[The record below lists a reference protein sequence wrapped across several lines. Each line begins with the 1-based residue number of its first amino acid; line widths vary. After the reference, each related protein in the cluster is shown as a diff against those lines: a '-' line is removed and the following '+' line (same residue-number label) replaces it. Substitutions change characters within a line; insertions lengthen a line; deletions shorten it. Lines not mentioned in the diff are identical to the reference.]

1 MRVAAFEQ
9 DGVCGDLFEPVD
21 ELVFEEGFAD
31 AGGDGTTAEGEED
44 DGEEGEEDGG
54 EGEEDGVV
62 EGEEDEASG
71 AAEHEVDAVEEEEG
85 GGFLGGDDFHETVD
99 HFWGMDFVE
108 GRGVEAWESV
118 GEVGGGAD
126 EDAALDDFSDVVL
139 EAADDGLDEE
149 ECEEGERECDEGLE
163 VGFLFGAEGEVA
175 DDGVDGE
182 GGGEVEEAGEE
193 GEDEEHSDGVLF
205 EGEEGEEAS
214 LGGGVMVVVGVW
226 GEVGCGEGGFEEG
239 EANGIIGG
247 LDAEGA
253 GEVGAGD

>member
-1 MRVAAFEQ
+1 
-9 DGVCGDLFEPVD
+9 
-21 ELVFEEGFAD
+21 
-31 AGGDGTTAEGEED
+31 
-44 DGEEGEEDGG
+44 
-54 EGEEDGVV
+54 
-62 EGEEDEASG
+62 
-71 AAEHEVDAVEEEEG
+71 
-85 GGFLGGDDFHETVD
+85 
-99 HFWGMDFVE
+99 MDFVE

-149 ECEEGERECDEGLE
+149 EGEEGERECDEGLE
-163 VGFLFGAEGEVA
+163 VGFLFGTESEVA

-205 EGEEGEEAS
+205 EGEEGEESS

-239 EANGIIGG
+239 EADGIVRRVEV
-247 LDAEGA
+247 EGA
-253 GEVGAGD
+253 GEGGAGD